1 MSYTKHNFASGDILL
16 ASDLNAMEDQIAQNE
31 QANNDLKSTVDA
43 GLEIL
48 SYGNSTWAD
57 FLSAY
62 TAHKIVYCKASSAAD
77 PSSGSQTRLA
87 FMAFVNDAANPTSV
101 EFQYYRSISSHSD
114 AQQGDQVFI
123 YKLDK
128 TAGWTVTSRNTFST
142 VAVGNGLSKAYSGG
156 TITLSKVDN
165 AYTRNKDKD
174 AMLAAA
180 VRYGKESSNS
190 KDFCILEI
198 ADSHSDPVADQ
209 NSVLIAN
216 GFKYIDTLVHCGD
229 ICAEHATDFNS
240 ETYSQLIACQK
251 PFYYVI
257 GNHDVGN
264 SYNVAECIDN
274 ATVYTRFIKP
284 LVDAGLVSEG
294 EYQTGKNYYY
304 HDFTAKKIRLI
315 CVRI

>member
-62 TAHKIVYCKASSAAD
+62 TAHKIVYCNASSAAD

-142 VAVGNGLSKAYSGG
+142 VAVGNGLSKASVTKWQGLLHRAG
-156 TITLSKVDN
+156 FFV
-165 AYTRNKDKD
+165 
-174 AMLAAA
+174 ML
-180 VRYGKESSNS
+180 
-190 KDFCILEI
+190 L
-198 ADSHSDPVADQ
+198 
-209 NSVLIAN
+209 
-216 GFKYIDTLVHCGD
+216 
-229 ICAEHATDFNS
+229 
-240 ETYSQLIACQK
+240 
-251 PFYYVI
+251 
-257 GNHDVGN
+257 
-264 SYNVAECIDN
+264 
-274 ATVYTRFIKP
+274 
-284 LVDAGLVSEG
+284 
-294 EYQTGKNYYY
+294 
-304 HDFTAKKIRLI
+304 
-315 CVRI
+315 